1 MPDLSIPNL
10 RKWLIDRLDGV
21 SDVAIG
27 EPETPKSGY
36 SAETIIFPAEITRK
50 SAPSEAVSPP
60 AGSPR
65 AGSPRTGSQ
74 RARQT
79 EQNNPEVSKFVL
91 RRETPEQPVYPAQ
104 NPDIEV
110 EISIQYRA
118 MEAVTAATD
127 VPIAPLH
134 GYESDPEVLGA
145 PFFVMGYVPGEVPV
159 EDPNYTLSGFFHD
172 ARPAQ
177 RNALLRAG
185 IETMADIHR
194 IDWQTADFDW
204 LVPEGI
210 TPGTSYQ
217 LRLWEKAAEEALDGR
232 SLPILERGFQWLREN
247 LPEDSPLGV
256 GWGDARPG
264 NIIWQNFAPACVTD
278 FEAAAIVPPEFD
290 LGWWLMF
297 DRWSHDHIGGPR
309 LEGEPSLEQQRDHYL
324 AYAQSSGGYSSI
336 PETNIFYQEV
346 FAAARYAAIVV
357 RVMNRSVTRGELP
370 ADNDFWREN
379 PVVDCLDSLLPD

>member
-1 MPDLSIPNL
+1 MPDLSVPDL
-10 RKWLIDRLDGV
+10 RQWLIDNLDDV

-36 SAETIIFPAEITRK
+36 SAETIIFPAEITRT
-50 SAPSEAVSPP
+50 APSEAVSPGT
-60 AGSPR
+60 GSP
-65 AGSPRTGSQ
+65 GTMSPRTG
-74 RARQT
+74 QT
-79 EQNNPEVSKFVL
+79 DQSGPEVSKFVL
-91 RRETPEQPVYPAQ
+91 RRETPEEPVYPAQ

-118 MEAVTAATD
+118 METVTAASD

-134 GYESDPEVLGA
+134 GYEPDPEILGA
-145 PFFVMGYVPGEVPV
+145 PFFVMGYIPGEVPV
-159 EDPNYTLSGFFHD
+159 EDPSYTLSGFFHD
-172 ARPAQ
+172 AQPAQ
-177 RNALLRAG
+177 RGALLRAG

-194 IDWQTADFDW
+194 IDWQAAGFEW
-204 LVPEGI
+204 LVPEGV
-210 TPGTSYQ
+210 TPGTAYQ
-217 LRLWEKAAEEALDGR
+217 LHLWEQAAATALDGR
-232 SLPILERGFQWLREN
+232 RLPALERGFAWLREN
-247 LPEDSPLGV
+247 LPEDSSLGV

-309 LEGEPSLEQQRDHYL
+309 LEGEPSLEEQQDHYL
-324 AYAQSSGGYSSI
+324 SYAQSSSGCCEI
-336 PETNIFYQEV
+336 PEANIFYQEV

-357 RVMNRSVTRGELP
+357 RVMNRSAARGELP
-370 ADNDFWREN
+370 ADNTFWREN
-379 PVVDCLDSLLPD
+379 PVVDCLEALLPD

>member
-1 MPDLSIPNL
+1 MPDLSFPNL
-10 RKWLIDRLDGV
+10 RQWLIDHLEDV
-21 SDVAIG
+21 SDVVIG
-27 EPETPKSGY
+27 EPEAPKSGY

-50 SAPSEAVSPP
+50 SEPP
-60 AGSPR
+60 KAIPPQAGSPQTR
-65 AGSPRTGSQ
+65 MPQTG
-74 RARQT
+74 QT
-79 EQNNPEVSKFVL
+79 EPSSIQASKFVL

-104 NPDIEV
+104 NPDIAV

-118 MEAVTAATD
+118 MEAVAAASE

-134 GYESDPEVLGA
+134 GYEPDPEVLGA
-145 PFFVMGYVPGEVPV
+145 PFFVMSYIPGEVPV

-172 ARPAQ
+172 AQPAK
-177 RNALLRAG
+177 RNTLLRAG

-194 IDWQTADFDW
+194 IDWQAAGFDW
-204 LVPEGI
+204 LVPEGV
-210 TPGTSYQ
+210 TPGTAYQ

-264 NIIWQNFAPACVTD
+264 NIIWQNFTPACVTD

-309 LEGEPSLEQQRDHYL
+309 LEGEPTLEQQKEHYL
-324 AYAQSSGGYSSI
+324 AYAQSSGGYSNI

-346 FAAARYAAIVV
+346 FAAARYVAIVV
-357 RVMNRSVTRGELP
+357 RVMKRSVERGELP
-370 ADNDFWREN
+370 ADNTFWREN
-379 PVVDCLDSLLPD
+379 PVVDCLEVLLPD

>member
-1 MPDLSIPNL
+1 MPDLSHPNL
-10 RKWLIDRLDGV
+10 RRWLIEHLEDV
-21 SDVAIG
+21 ADVAIG

-50 SAPSEAVSPP
+50 SASPKT
-60 AGSPR
+60 ASPQ
-65 AGSPRTGSQ
+65 A
-74 RARQT
+74 A
-79 EQNNPEVSKFVL
+79 KFVL

-118 MEAVTAATD
+118 MEAIAAASD

-134 GYESDPEVLGA
+134 GYEPDPEVLGA
-145 PFFVMGYVPGEVPV
+145 PFFVMGYIPGEVPV
-159 EDPNYTLSGFFHD
+159 EDPSYTLSGFFHD
-172 ARPAQ
+172 AQPAQ

-194 IDWQTADFDW
+194 IDWQTAGFEW

-210 TPGTSYQ
+210 TPGTAYQ
-217 LRLWEKAAEEALDGR
+217 LRLWEKAAEEALNGR
-232 SLPILERGFQWLREN
+232 SLPILERSFQWLREN
-247 LPEDSPLGV
+247 LPQDSRLGV

-309 LEGEPSLEQQRDHYL
+309 LEGEPSLEQQKEHYL
-324 AYAQSSGGYSSI
+324 AYAQSSSGGI

-346 FAAARYAAIVV
+346 FAATRYVAIVV
-357 RVMNRSVTRGELP
+357 RVMNRSVERGELP
-370 ADNDFWREN
+370 ADNTYWSEN
-379 PVVDCLDSLLPD
+379 PVVDCLEALLPD

>member
-1 MPDLSIPNL
+1 MPDLSVPNL
-10 RKWLIDRLDGV
+10 RQWLIDHLDDV

-50 SAPSEAVSPP
+50 SPTSEAVLLQT
-60 AGSPR
+60 GSTR
-65 AGSPRTGSQ
+65 AGSPRTGK
-74 RARQT
+74 T
-79 EQNNPEVSKFVL
+79 EQSSTHVTKLVL

-118 MEAVTAATD
+118 MEAVTASTE

-145 PFFVMGYVPGEVPV
+145 PFFVMGYIPGEVPV
-159 EDPNYTLSGFFHD
+159 EDPSYTLSGFFHD

-194 IDWQTADFDW
+194 IDWQTAGFDW
-204 LVPEGI
+204 LVPEGV
-210 TPGTSYQ
+210 TPGTAYQ

-232 SLPILERGFQWLREN
+232 SLPILERGLQWLREN

-309 LEGEPSLEQQRDHYL
+309 LEGELSLEEQRDHYL
-324 AYAQSSGGYSSI
+324 SYAQSSGGCSSI

-357 RVMNRSVTRGELP
+357 RVMNRSVERGELP

-379 PVVDCLDSLLPD
+379 PVVDCLESLLPD